1 MTVLPP
7 DLELYLTGYLRSRL
21 PDIRAAN
28 KEPNNLTTPLEQPV
42 VIVRDDSGPKGS
54 PVTFDRSIGV
64 TVLAGSKTDDKPAND
79 LARLI
84 YAHLTDPDIC
94 IAEGSPIAAVVD
106 EGCNGPYAV
115 QDDHDYARRYMTI
128 EYTVVGKPMDSA
140 TATAAS

>member
-7 DLELYLTGYLRSRL
+7 DLELYLTQYLRPLL
-21 PDIRAAN
+21 PAARVAN
-28 KEPNNLTTPLEQPV
+28 KEPGDLATPLKQPV

-54 PVTFDRSIGV
+54 PVTFDRSVGV
-64 TVLAGSKTDDKPAND
+64 TVLAGDKTADKTAND
-79 LARLI
+79 LARLV

-94 IAEGSPIAAVVD
+94 TADGSPVAAVAD

-128 EYTVVGKPMDSA
+128 EYTVVGTPMDSA
-140 TATAAS
+140 PTTEAS